1 MLKASCEFF
10 RIVLEHLLTFFA
22 GTQRSEERTL
32 DAVSTARVLTRQ
44 AGRAH
49 PWREEWFSRAANR
62 RFLGRLQMLPMHVLV
77 PARFPTDARSR
88 VAYDVL
94 PRWMPPHFFPC
105 VRTLIRKAENQN
117 ELGLSGRARNGDG
130 HGAATSL

>member
-1 MLKASCEFF
+1 
-10 RIVLEHLLTFFA
+10 VLEHLLTFFA

-62 RFLGRLQMLPMHVLV
+62 RFPGRLQMLPMHVLV
-77 PARFPTDARSR
+77 PARFPADARSR

-94 PRWMPPHFFPC
+94 PRWDAAALLPVCPYADP
-105 VRTLIRKAENQN
+105 E
-117 ELGLSGRARNGDG
+117 GREPERAWAVGKSPQRR
-130 HGAATSL
+130 

>member
-1 MLKASCEFF
+1 
-10 RIVLEHLLTFFA
+10 
-22 GTQRSEERTL
+22 
-32 DAVSTARVLTRQ
+32 
-44 AGRAH
+44 
-49 PWREEWFSRAANR
+49 
-62 RFLGRLQMLPMHVLV
+62 MLPMHVLV

-105 VRTLIRKAENQN
+105 VLTLIRKAENQN